1 MIPWCVF
8 TPKLESTDMKI
19 LVVIEI
25 SVLVLCT
32 LFASFSDCYNVVIF
46 PQVKCHRYWPNTE
59 DQPVVYTERLVYAVS
74 ATAAN

>member
-1 MIPWCVF
+1 MMCIYTKTGIHWYENF
-8 TPKLESTDMKI
+8 SSYLN
-19 LVVIEI
+19 I
-25 SVLVLCT
+25 ST

-74 ATAAN
+74 AIAAN